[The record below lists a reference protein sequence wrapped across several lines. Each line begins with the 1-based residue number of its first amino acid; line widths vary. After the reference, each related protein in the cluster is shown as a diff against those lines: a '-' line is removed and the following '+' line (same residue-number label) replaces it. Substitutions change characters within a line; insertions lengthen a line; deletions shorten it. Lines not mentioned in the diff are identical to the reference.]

1 MKNEKAL
8 KWFNSLGQTKRLDLS
23 MDYYGRD
30 LILDEEIQSIYEQE
44 NRYYIEFDKRRYLS
58 VFPDDQKDKNKTH
71 KTINEA
77 LDYMIELGVKEITI
91 KN

>member
-1 MKNEKAL
+1 MRNNSL
-8 KWFNSLGQTKRLDLS
+8 KWWNTLTNRKQLDLS

-30 LILDEEIQSIYEQE
+30 LLLNEEIQSIYEQE
-44 NRYYIEFDKRRYLS
+44 NKYYIEFDGKRRYLS
-58 VFPDDQKDKNKTH
+58 IFPDDQKEKNKTH

-77 LDYMIELGVKEITI
+77 LDYMIELGAKEITV